1 MATVNKPLLDKF
13 FDQEVFK
20 EFGIPM
26 RFSENVPKDK
36 VQTFVLSPEVALA
49 AETLVRS
56 PTFKPTPLDE
66 LHMPYEHTAIEYP
79 LTPAIQKLRENGS
92 VDGIIPVT
100 RVGAYIR
107 EMGNSVFTCL
117 PYWEYIDGRVQHS
130 MFMFMFGLTH
140 ERGVQI
146 RFSARADGQ
155 DSVPA
160 NYMPC
165 VSLIK
170 AATAANITPQMFS
183 QLTQGDPGV
192 QQHIMEAA
200 TEISTLLFASY
211 MLLNCKSGVEKTRVA
226 ATTPPKG
233 LKLGGK
239 KKKAYSASAYTLL
252 HLQEAEVVTAGGH
265 INQRTDIA
273 AHYVRGHFK
282 QRKSGLYWWGAFVRG
297 TGAPRKRTAYK
308 VEGC

>member
-1 MATVNKPLLDKF
+1 MGIANKPLLDRF
-13 FDQEVFK
+13 FDQEVRT
-20 EFGIPM
+20 EFGLPM
-26 RFSENVPKDK
+26 RFSDNAPRDK

-79 LTPAIQKLRENGS
+79 LTPAIRKLRENGV
-92 VDGIIPVT
+92 VDGVTPVT

-107 EMGNSVFTCL
+107 EMGEGVFTCL
-117 PYWEYIDGRVQHS
+117 PYWEYIDGRIQHS
-130 MFMFMFGLTH
+130 LFVFMFGLPI
-140 ERGVQI
+140 EQGAQI
-146 RFSARADGQ
+146 KFSARADGQ
-155 DSVPA
+155 DSTSA
-160 NYMPC
+160 NFMPC
-165 VSLIK
+165 LSFIK
-170 AATAANITPQMFS
+170 AAQAAKITPQMFA
-183 QLTQGDPGV
+183 QITQHDPQV

-200 TEISTLLFASY
+200 TEVSTLLFATY
-211 MLLNCKSGVEKTRVA
+211 LLLNCKSGVGQIRVA
-226 ATTPPKG
+226 ALVPPKG

-252 HLQEAEVVTAGGH
+252 HLQEVETVTTTGL
-265 INQRTDIA
+265 ISQRADVA

-297 TGAPRKRTAYK
+297 TGTLRKRTAYK

>member
-13 FDQEVFK
+13 FDKAVFT
-20 EFGIPM
+20 EFGMPM
-26 RFSENVPKDK
+26 NFSDNLPRDK
-36 VQTFVLSPEVALA
+36 VQTFVLSSEVALA

-79 LTPAIQKLRENGS
+79 LTPAIQKLRKNGI

-107 EMGNSVFTCL
+107 EINNNVLTCL
-117 PYWEYIDGRVQHS
+117 PYWEYIDGSVQHS
-130 MFMFMFGLTH
+130 LFMFMFGLSH
-140 ERGVQI
+140 EQGAQLQ
-146 RFSARADGQ
+146 FARADGQ
-155 DSVPA
+155 DSIPA
-160 NYMPC
+160 NFMPC

-170 AATAANITPQMFS
+170 AAQIAKLTPERFAT
-183 QLTQGDPGV
+183 LTTNDPQV

-200 TEISTLLFASY
+200 TEIPTLLFASY
-211 MLLNCKSGVEKTRVA
+211 MLLNCRSGVGQTRVA
-226 ATTPPKG
+226 ALVPPKG

-239 KKKAYSASAYTLL
+239 KKKAYTASAYTLL
-252 HLQEAEVVTAGGH
+252 HLQEVEVVTAGGH
-265 INQRTDIA
+265 VSQRADVA

-297 TGAPRKRTAYK
+297 TGTPRKRAAYI
-308 VEGC
+308 VEDC